1 MHIIANRARA
11 HARSLR
17 TSDDQDEDDQ
27 NRKQKQQLE
36 AYQQQLQAAE
46 DYTRQNALATGIGNT
61 LTSIFK
67 IFK

>member
-1 MHIIANRARA
+1 MKKTTIAYIILACLIAGA
-11 HARSLR
+11 IVLVVI
-17 TSDDQDEDDQ
+17 Q

-36 AYQQQLQAAE
+36 AYKQQLQAAE

>member
-1 MHIIANRARA
+1 MKKTTIAYIILACLIAGA
-11 HARSLR
+11 IVLVVI
-17 TSDDQDEDDQ
+17 Q